1 MNLKLLLTYPFEN
14 WLRPVLFA
22 LVSFPVFMISSFIDI
37 GLIQLIAGTVFILAF
52 IFLFLSMI
60 FLLFKKE
67 WGKSF
72 YTFVFIVTIVV
83 VFGLFSG

>member
-60 FLLFKKE
+60 FLSYFPRSVCTPHCPYIGSVKRM
-67 WGKSF
+67 
-72 YTFVFIVTIVV
+72 
-83 VFGLFSG
+83 